1 MLSRRDSTLG
11 LQSRCSRRHKL
22 GCCTLPAFTRRRKK
36 CCDAFQKRIR
46 RRFPKLRFHTL
57 QLPRKCFLV
66 AEKVQSLIRL
76 ISSGYIKKSGIT
88 GAFFFGEQKC
98 SIRRT
103 QQPVGAGDH
112 IKLIV
117 RLLLSGAMDKKQT
130 DAIAIRQRLQASDD
144 LIIVGVAIVM
154 AKSTGRTMTNGVIT
168 TRNTTKRPA
177 TGKSRPSSS
186 ATQWW
191 RLSKTG

>member
-1 MLSRRDSTLG
+1 MQQTTQIRRSAIPPST
-11 LQSRCSRRHKL
+11 S
-22 GCCTLPAFTRRRKK
+22 RRKK
-36 CCDAFQKRIR
+36 GCDAFQKRIR
-46 RRFPKLRFHTL
+46 RLLPKLRFHTL

-66 AEKVQSLIRL
+66 AEKVQPLIFL
-76 ISSGYIKKSGIT
+76 ISAGDIQHRRIG
-88 GAFFFGEQKC
+88 GALFLAEDKAT
-98 SIRRT
+98 IRRT

-117 RLLLSGAMDKKQT
+117 RLLLSGVMDKKQT

-154 AKSTGRTMTNGVIT
+154 AKSTGRTTTSGVIT

-177 TGKSRPSSS
+177 M
-186 ATQWW
+186 
-191 RLSKTG
+191 